1 MSGEA
6 KKNLKSVVCAG
17 IAILA
22 IAGCAGEAPAAIV
35 TPTYE
40 FIPEQSTVV
49 QTGGFGGTYE
59 SYTIEGQFQLTV
71 DFDADVASFD
81 HVDATYGD
89 GRSLGDL
96 FNMTELDGTVVSDTA
111 IDFEG
116 QTTHFPDYPFDI
128 HLGLAFVDD
137 LVHLTGGFV
146 ENVPD
151 GYGYDLDAVAIPEPG
166 TLLLFGLG
174 GLFVRKRIF

>member
-1 MSGEA
+1 M
-6 KKNLKSVVCAG
+6 KR
-17 IAILA
+17 AILMA
-22 IAGCAGEAPAAIV
+22 LVLALVGCATAPAVIV
-35 TPTYE
+35 TTTYE

-89 GRSLGDL
+89 GWSLGDL
-96 FNMTELDGTVVSDTA
+96 FNMTELDGSVVSDTA

-116 QTTHFPDYPFDI
+116 QTTDFPFDI

-151 GYGYDLDAVAIPEPG
+151 GFGYDLDAVAVPEPAM
-166 TLLLFGLG
+166 LFLVGLG
-174 GLFVRKRIF
+174 GLLLRRRIA

>member
-1 MSGEA
+1 MA
-6 KKNLKSVVCAG
+6 LV
-17 IAILA
+17 LA
-22 IAGCAGEAPAAIV
+22 LVGCATAPAAIV
-35 TPTYE
+35 TTTYE

-49 QTGGFGGTYE
+49 QAGGFWGTYE

-71 DFDADVASFD
+71 DFDADVAWFD

-89 GRSLGDL
+89 GLSLGYR
-96 FNMTELDGTVVSDTA
+96 FNMTELDGSVVSDTA

-116 QTTHFPDYPFDI
+116 QTTGFFPFDI
-128 HLGLAFVDD
+128 HLGLSFVDD

-151 GYGYDLDAVAIPEPG
+151 GYGYDLDAVAVPEPA
-166 TLLLFGLG
+166 TLFLVGLG
-174 GLFVRKRIF
+174 GLMLRKRT